1 MKSVNKIMSYI
12 PKYILKRMFPDD
24 SFKKVAG
31 GIEVTMVNVIS
42 PLSVDEV
49 PADVE
54 NYIDA
59 KIDGK
64 PLSAADKKKIK
75 IVTGGKTF
83 TIANA
88 KTFAGVVIPV
98 GDKIVVFVP
107 STLEKGS
114 EHEISIIIK
123 TEHPFELTVKRKIV

>member
-1 MKSVNKIMSYI
+1 
-12 PKYILKRMFPDD
+12 MFPDD